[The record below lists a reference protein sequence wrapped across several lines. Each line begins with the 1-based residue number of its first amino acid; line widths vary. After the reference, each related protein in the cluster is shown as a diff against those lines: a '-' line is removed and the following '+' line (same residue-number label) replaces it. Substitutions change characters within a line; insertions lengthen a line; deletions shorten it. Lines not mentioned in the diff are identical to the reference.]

1 MNYGKKEIDS
11 KIDKINSSNKKVFN
25 KIKLNVKIFAVIIV
39 FTLILCAVFSGVGIV
54 RGLTD
59 SAPDI
64 NEENIMPDG
73 YPSIIYDANG
83 KKVQKLMGINANREY
98 KKITDIPECVQNA
111 FVAIEDA
118 RFYKHS
124 GVDLQGILRAVFSAL
139 SDEKMTQG
147 ASTITQQLLKNQVFG
162 GGNEK
167 SFFGKVSRKIQEQS
181 LAIKLE
187 STIDKKKILEY
198 YLNTINLG
206 QNTMG
211 VETASKRYFGKSVSK
226 LTVSEAA
233 VLAGITQNPTEYNPI
248 TEQQNNEAK
257 RKIILKNML
266 DQKYITEDEYEE
278 ALGDD
283 VYSRIQD
290 INKEKRTSS
299 YGDINSYYVDA
310 VIENVVSDLKQKLG
324 YTETQAYNA
333 IYREGLKIYT
343 CQDQSLQKIC
353 DDVINNDKYYQKN
366 TKSYLSYQLKVK
378 KSDGETELYTEGDVR
393 AFINDAHK
401 KRISFYFKNRKKAE
415 KYIKMFKK
423 KNLDKHDKILSESI
437 NLIKQPQAS
446 FVLMEQSTGKVRA
459 IVGGRGEKTANRT
472 LNRAASSKR
481 QPGSTF
487 KVLSTYLPALDI
499 SGFTLANVMD
509 DAPYKYP
516 GTNKRVK
523 DWDSSGYKGLTSLR
537 QGIVDS
543 VNIVTVKTFQKVTP
557 QTGFDYLLNL
567 GFTTLVDRRET
578 SDGQIY
584 SDIQLPT
591 ALGGLTDGVT
601 NVELTA
607 AYAAIANGGTY
618 IKPVYYTKIV
628 DSKGNV
634 LLQNSKSGKK
644 VMKNTTAWLLTDAM
658 KDVIKRGTGKKAAF
672 KKIKMPQAG
681 KTGTTSDNT
690 DFWFEGYT
698 PYYTAGIWL
707 GYDSMFTQ
715 MSGSASKIM
724 WRDIM
729 EKVHKVK
736 KLKNK
741 NFKKPEDIITR
752 KICKKCG
759 KLAVYGLCDR
769 ALDGNDIKTEYFARG
784 TQPKESCDC
793 HVKYTFSNSTGHM
806 AETGASASTND
817 KVYLNKDESTYKA
830 QTKDTPYLIP
840 GWLK

>member
-11 KIDKINSSNKKVFN
+11 KIDKINSSNKKIFN

-487 KVLSTYLPALDI
+487 KVLSTYLPALDT

-523 DWDSSGYKGLTSLR
+523 DWDSLGYKGLTSLR

-793 HVKYTFSNSTGHM
+793 HVKYTFSNSTGNM

>member
-248 TEQQNNEAK
+248 TEQQNNEVK

-266 DQKYITEDEYEE
+266 DQEYITEDEYEE

-378 KSDGETELYTEGDVR
+378 KSDGKTELYTEGDVI

-415 KYIKMFKK
+415 KYIKLFKK

-472 LNRAASSKR
+472 LNRASSSKR

-487 KVLSTYLPALDI
+487 KVLSTYLPALDT

>member
-64 NEENIMPDG
+64 NEENIMLDG

-266 DQKYITEDEYEE
+266 DQEYITEDEYEE

-378 KSDGETELYTEGDVR
+378 KSDGKTELYTEGDVI

-415 KYIKMFKK
+415 KYIKLFKK

-472 LNRAASSKR
+472 LNRASSSKR

-487 KVLSTYLPALDI
+487 KVLSTYLPALDT

>member
-11 KIDKINSSNKKVFN
+11 KIDKINSSNKKIFN

-139 SDEKMTQG
+139 SDEKVTQG

-415 KYIKMFKK
+415 KYIKLFKK

-446 FVLMEQSTGKVRA
+446 FVLTEQSTGKVRA

-487 KVLSTYLPALDI
+487 KVLSTYLPALDT

>member
-11 KIDKINSSNKKVFN
+11 KIDKINSSNKKIFN

-266 DQKYITEDEYEE
+266 DQEYITEDEYEE

-487 KVLSTYLPALDI
+487 KVLSTYLPALDT

-557 QTGFDYLLNL
+557 KTGFDYLLNL

>member
-147 ASTITQQLLKNQVFG
+147 ASTITQHLLKNQVFG

-487 KVLSTYLPALDI
+487 KVLSTYLPALDT

>member
-11 KIDKINSSNKKVFN
+11 KIDKINSSNKKIFN

-98 KKITDIPECVQNA
+98 KKITDIPKCVQNA

-139 SDEKMTQG
+139 SDEKVTQG

-266 DQKYITEDEYEE
+266 DQEYITEDEYEE

-378 KSDGETELYTEGDVR
+378 KSDGKTELYTEGDVI
-393 AFINDAHK
+393 AFINNAHK

-415 KYIKMFKK
+415 KYIKLFKK

-487 KVLSTYLPALDI
+487 KVLSTYLPALDT

-741 NFKKPEDIITR
+741 NFKKPEDIIIR

>member
-11 KIDKINSSNKKVFN
+11 KIDKINSSNKKIFN

-266 DQKYITEDEYEE
+266 DQEYITEDEYEE

-472 LNRAASSKR
+472 LNRASSSKR

-487 KVLSTYLPALDI
+487 KVLSTYLPALDT

-523 DWDSSGYKGLTSLR
+523 DWDSSGYKGITSLR

-793 HVKYTFSNSTGHM
+793 HVKYTFSNSTGNM

>member
-487 KVLSTYLPALDI
+487 KVLSTYLPALDT

-784 TQPKESCDC
+784 TQPNESCDC

>member
-39 FTLILCAVFSGVGIV
+39 FTLILCVVFSVVGIV

-124 GVDLQGILRAVFSAL
+124 GVDLQGILRAVLSAL

-378 KSDGETELYTEGDVR
+378 KSDGETESYTEGDVR

-415 KYIKMFKK
+415 KYIKLFKK

-472 LNRAASSKR
+472 LNRASSSKR

-487 KVLSTYLPALDI
+487 KVLSTYLPALDT

>member
-11 KIDKINSSNKKVFN
+11 KIDKINSSNKKIFN

-266 DQKYITEDEYEE
+266 DQEYITEDEYEE

-487 KVLSTYLPALDI
+487 KVLSTYLPALDT

>member
-39 FTLILCAVFSGVGIV
+39 FTLILCVVFSVVGIV

-167 SFFGKVSRKIQEQS
+167 SFLGKVSRKIQEQS

-378 KSDGETELYTEGDVR
+378 KSDGETESYTEGDVR

-415 KYIKMFKK
+415 KYIKLFKK

-472 LNRAASSKR
+472 LNRASSSKR

-487 KVLSTYLPALDI
+487 KVLSTYLPALDT

>member
-487 KVLSTYLPALDI
+487 KVLSTYLPALDT

-523 DWDSSGYKGLTSLR
+523 DWDSLGYKGLTSLR

-793 HVKYTFSNSTGHM
+793 HVKYTFSNSTGNM

>member
-487 KVLSTYLPALDI
+487 KVLSTYLPALDT

-509 DAPYKYP
+509 DSPYKYP

>member
-378 KSDGETELYTEGDVR
+378 KSDGETESYTDGDVR

-415 KYIKMFKK
+415 KYIKLFKK

-472 LNRAASSKR
+472 LNRASSSKR

-487 KVLSTYLPALDI
+487 KVLSTYLPALDT

>member
-11 KIDKINSSNKKVFN
+11 KIDKINSSNKKIFN

-248 TEQQNNEAK
+248 TEQKNNEAK

-487 KVLSTYLPALDI
+487 KVLSTYLPALDT

-672 KKIKMPQAG
+672 KKIKMTQAG

>member
-266 DQKYITEDEYEE
+266 DQEYITEDEYEE

-393 AFINDAHK
+393 AFINDTHK

-472 LNRAASSKR
+472 LNRASSSKR

-487 KVLSTYLPALDI
+487 KVLSTYLPALDT

-793 HVKYTFSNSTGHM
+793 HVKYTFSNSTGNM

>member
-11 KIDKINSSNKKVFN
+11 KIDKINSSNKKIFN

-139 SDEKMTQG
+139 SDEKVTQG

-487 KVLSTYLPALDI
+487 KVLSTYLPALDT

-715 MSGSASKIM
+715 MSGSASTIM

-793 HVKYTFSNSTGHM
+793 HVKYTFSNSTGNM

>member
-39 FTLILCAVFSGVGIV
+39 FTLILCVVFSVVVIV

-378 KSDGETELYTEGDVR
+378 KSDGETESYTEGDVR

-415 KYIKMFKK
+415 KYIKLFKK

-472 LNRAASSKR
+472 LNRASSSKR

-487 KVLSTYLPALDI
+487 KVLSTYLPALDT

>member
-11 KIDKINSSNKKVFN
+11 KIDKINSSNKKIFN

-139 SDEKMTQG
+139 SDEKVTQG

-378 KSDGETELYTEGDVR
+378 KSDGETESYTEGDVR

-415 KYIKMFKK
+415 KYIKLFKK

-472 LNRAASSKR
+472 LNRASSSKR

-487 KVLSTYLPALDI
+487 KVLSTYLPALDT

>member
-487 KVLSTYLPALDI
+487 KVLSTYLPALDT

-806 AETGASASTND
+806 AETGASALLRLMIKCISIKTN
-817 KVYLNKDESTYKA
+817 
-830 QTKDTPYLIP
+830 QLIRHRQKIHRILYQA
-840 GWLK
+840 G

>member
-378 KSDGETELYTEGDVR
+378 KSDGKTELYTEGDVI

-415 KYIKMFKK
+415 KYIKLFKK

-472 LNRAASSKR
+472 LNRASSSKR

-487 KVLSTYLPALDI
+487 KVLSTYLPALDT

>member
-226 LTVSEAA
+226 LMVSEAA

-266 DQKYITEDEYEE
+266 DQEYITEDEYEE

-472 LNRAASSKR
+472 LNRASSSKR

-487 KVLSTYLPALDI
+487 KVLSTYLPALDT

-793 HVKYTFSNSTGHM
+793 HVKYTFSNSTGNM

>member
-11 KIDKINSSNKKVFN
+11 KIDKINSSNKKIFN

-64 NEENIMPDG
+64 HEENIMPDG

-139 SDEKMTQG
+139 SDEKVTQG

-366 TKSYLSYQLKVK
+366 TKSYLSYQIKVK

-415 KYIKMFKK
+415 KYIKLFKK

-487 KVLSTYLPALDI
+487 KVLSTYLPALDT

>member
-487 KVLSTYLPALDI
+487 KVLSTYLPALDT

-658 KDVIKRGTGKKAAF
+658 RDVIKRGTGKKAAF

>member
-472 LNRAASSKR
+472 LNRASSSKR

-487 KVLSTYLPALDI
+487 KVLSTYLPALDT

-672 KKIKMPQAG
+672 KKIKMTQAG

-793 HVKYTFSNSTGHM
+793 HVKYTFSNSTGNM

>member
-11 KIDKINSSNKKVFN
+11 KIDKINSSNKKIFN

-139 SDEKMTQG
+139 SDEKVTQG

-415 KYIKMFKK
+415 KYIKLFKK

-472 LNRAASSKR
+472 LNRASSSKR

-487 KVLSTYLPALDI
+487 KVLSTYLPALDT

-672 KKIKMPQAG
+672 KKIKMTQAG

-793 HVKYTFSNSTGHM
+793 HVKYTFSNSTGNM

>member
-11 KIDKINSSNKKVFN
+11 KIDKINSSNKKIFN

-139 SDEKMTQG
+139 SDEKVTQG

-415 KYIKMFKK
+415 KYIKLFKK

-487 KVLSTYLPALDI
+487 KVLSTYLPALDT

-591 ALGGLTDGVT
+591 ALGGLTYGVT

-840 GWLK
+840 AG

>member
-11 KIDKINSSNKKVFN
+11 KIDKINSSNKKIFN

-139 SDEKMTQG
+139 SDEKVTQG

-266 DQKYITEDEYEE
+266 DQEYITEDEYEE

-378 KSDGETELYTEGDVR
+378 KSDGKTELYTEGDVI
-393 AFINDAHK
+393 AFINNAHK

-415 KYIKMFKK
+415 KYIKLFKK

-472 LNRAASSKR
+472 LNRVSSSKR

-487 KVLSTYLPALDI
+487 KVLSTYLPALDT

-672 KKIKMPQAG
+672 KKIKMTQAG

-793 HVKYTFSNSTGHM
+793 HVKYTFSNSTGNM

>member
-11 KIDKINSSNKKVFN
+11 KIDKINSSNKKIFN

-39 FTLILCAVFSGVGIV
+39 FTLILCVVFSVVGIV

-378 KSDGETELYTEGDVR
+378 KSDGETESYTEGDVR

-415 KYIKMFKK
+415 KYIKLFKK

-487 KVLSTYLPALDI
+487 KVLSTYLPALDT

>member
-11 KIDKINSSNKKVFN
+11 KIDKINSSNKKIFN

-39 FTLILCAVFSGVGIV
+39 FTLILCAIFSGVGIV

-266 DQKYITEDEYEE
+266 DQEYITEDEYEE

-472 LNRAASSKR
+472 LNRASSSKR

-487 KVLSTYLPALDI
+487 KVLSTYLPALDT

-759 KLAVYGLCDR
+759 KLAVNGLCDR

>member
-11 KIDKINSSNKKVFN
+11 KIDKINSSNKKIFN

-139 SDEKMTQG
+139 SDEKVTQG

-266 DQKYITEDEYEE
+266 DQEYITEDEYEE

-472 LNRAASSKR
+472 LNRASSSKR

-487 KVLSTYLPALDI
+487 KVLSTYLPALDT

-672 KKIKMPQAG
+672 KKIKMTQAG

-793 HVKYTFSNSTGHM
+793 HVKYTFSNSTGNM

>member
-11 KIDKINSSNKKVFN
+11 KIDKINSSNKKIFN

-39 FTLILCAVFSGVGIV
+39 FTLILCAVFSVVGIV

-266 DQKYITEDEYEE
+266 DQEYITEDEYEE

-378 KSDGETELYTEGDVR
+378 KSDGETESYTEGDVR

-487 KVLSTYLPALDI
+487 KVLSTYLPALDT

>member
-446 FVLMEQSTGKVRA
+446 FVLIEQSTGKVRA

-487 KVLSTYLPALDI
+487 KVLSTYLPALDT

>member
-39 FTLILCAVFSGVGIV
+39 FTLILCVVFSVVGIV

-111 FVAIEDA
+111 FAAIEDA

-266 DQKYITEDEYEE
+266 DQEYITEDEYEE

-415 KYIKMFKK
+415 KYIKLFKK

-472 LNRAASSKR
+472 LNRASSSKR

-487 KVLSTYLPALDI
+487 KVLSTYLPALDT

>member
-11 KIDKINSSNKKVFN
+11 KIDKINSSNKKIFN

-139 SDEKMTQG
+139 SDEKVTQG

-206 QNTMG
+206 QNTVG

-378 KSDGETELYTEGDVR
+378 KSDGETELYTEGDVI

-415 KYIKMFKK
+415 KYIKLFKK

-487 KVLSTYLPALDI
+487 KVLSTYLPALDT

>member
-11 KIDKINSSNKKVFN
+11 KIDKINSSNKKIFN

-139 SDEKMTQG
+139 SDEKVTQG

-266 DQKYITEDEYEE
+266 DQEYITEDEYEE

-378 KSDGETELYTEGDVR
+378 KSDGKTELYTEGDVI
-393 AFINDAHK
+393 AFINNAHK

-415 KYIKMFKK
+415 KYIKLFKK

-472 LNRAASSKR
+472 LNRASSSKR

-487 KVLSTYLPALDI
+487 KVLSTYLPALDT

-567 GFTTLVDRRET
+567 GFTTLVDRREI

-793 HVKYTFSNSTGHM
+793 HVKYTFSNSTGNM

>member
-487 KVLSTYLPALDI
+487 KVLSTYLPALDT

-793 HVKYTFSNSTGHM
+793 HVKYTFSNSTGNM